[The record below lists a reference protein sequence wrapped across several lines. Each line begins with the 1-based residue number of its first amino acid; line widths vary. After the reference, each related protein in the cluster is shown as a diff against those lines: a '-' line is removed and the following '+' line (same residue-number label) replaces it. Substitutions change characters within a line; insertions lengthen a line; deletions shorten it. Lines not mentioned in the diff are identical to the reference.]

1 MPAAYHYSLSWRTD
15 TASTDQKSAILKMS
29 HGVGAFFPQCKNT
42 LDSNVHIKVSVVL
55 VIGALSLNE
64 MSRIP
69 IRIARPVYCSY
80 LLFQLWS
87 HTYLFEDPDRAD
99 RLAVKRTHLH
109 QRLTQ
114 FRAQERSCESSVDS
128 SPGLRTTPLAAPQ
141 YLCYKRSV
149 PSASDISLPLA
160 SGTSSSLG
168 YVYTRGTPTP
178 APVIGS
184 TVKLVRDG
192 RCTVTSLPSGE
203 ELHFAPHVHLCESA
217 NVEHVCDDEAGVA
230 SGEKTAVSDATEEK
244 PQLSWTLTL
253 SLLVFVT
260 IVRLSR

>member
-1 MPAAYHYSLSWRTD
+1 M
-15 TASTDQKSAILKMS
+15 
-29 HGVGAFFPQCKNT
+29 
-42 LDSNVHIKVSVVL
+42 
-55 VIGALSLNE
+55 
-64 MSRIP
+64 
-69 IRIARPVYCSY
+69 YCCY

-87 HTYLFEDPDRAD
+87 HTYLFEDPEKTNRFS
-99 RLAVKRTHLH
+99 VKRSHLH

-114 FRAQERSCESSVDS
+114 FRAQEKSGESSVES

-141 YLCYKRSV
+141 CPVYKRSV
-149 PSASDISLPLA
+149 TSASDVSLPLA

-217 NVEHVCDDEAGVA
+217 NVDDEVGVA
-230 SGEKTAVSDATEEK
+230 SGEKIAVSEEEK
-244 PQLSWTLTL
+244 PRLSWTLTL

-260 IVRLSR
+260 IVRLSY

>member
-1 MPAAYHYSLSWRTD
+1 M
-15 TASTDQKSAILKMS
+15 
-29 HGVGAFFPQCKNT
+29 
-42 LDSNVHIKVSVVL
+42 
-55 VIGALSLNE
+55 
-64 MSRIP
+64 
-69 IRIARPVYCSY
+69 
-80 LLFQLWS
+80 WS
-87 HTYLFEDPDRAD
+87 HTYLFEDPKRAN
-99 RLAVKRTHLH
+99 RFTVKRSHLH
-109 QRLTQ
+109 QRLSQ
-114 FRAQERSCESSVDS
+114 FRAQERSDENIAES

-141 YLCYKRSV
+141 CLVYKRSV

-184 TVKLVRDG
+184 TVKLVRDS

-217 NVEHVCDDEAGVA
+217 NLDDEAGGA
-230 SGEKTAVSDATEEK
+230 SGENAAVSSEEE
-244 PQLSWTLTL
+244 PRLSWTLTL